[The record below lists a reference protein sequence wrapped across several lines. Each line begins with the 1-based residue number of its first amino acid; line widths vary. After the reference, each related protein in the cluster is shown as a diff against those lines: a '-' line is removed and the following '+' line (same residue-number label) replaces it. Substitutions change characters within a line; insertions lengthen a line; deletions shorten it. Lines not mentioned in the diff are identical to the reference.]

1 MISQESAVPDP
12 RGQGSRKQERLQLT
26 RSLRVQGKS
35 WVEVAEVVRRRYRVN
50 ARVAFRYAHGW
61 SQRQAADEWN
71 KRWPDELKTF
81 KIFSYW
87 EVWPSSSGHAPSF
100 DNFGRLAELYECA
113 VSDLLV
119 DLPDFRHLD
128 TIAGPA
134 ERPATVQVIP
144 RQEAQQKIRTHPVSL
159 HEEIV
164 MSAEESARFVRRAG
178 VAVTPEV
185 LEQLDTDVKW
195 LATEYLRRPPYTVF
209 RPVAALR
216 RDVFDMI
223 DRNPRPGLLT
233 DLYRVAGQLSA
244 LLAHASNDLGQPY
257 AADSHARTAWLCA
270 DLAGNNT
277 TRAYIRWVQ
286 SHVAYWRG
294 EYLDAAELA
303 RSGQSL
309 TGEVSD
315 LLRLSSQEARALA
328 AAQDEREAN
337 RALAAASDA
346 RERVADGARP
356 AGVFYF
362 APGKAAYYASEV
374 RLSLGGEA
382 NFRLAATEAEEAL
395 ELLAAAPAREQSAEL
410 IAAAQLDLIAAQL
423 ALNDLDGADAHAQT
437 VLQLPSENRTVPII
451 GRMAKI
457 DQTLADE
464 AFENVTLASDLR
476 EQIAVFCAYPAAR
489 ELPQL
494 PAS

>member
-1 MISQESAVPDP
+1 
-12 RGQGSRKQERLQLT
+12 
-26 RSLRVQGKS
+26 
-35 WVEVAEVVRRRYRVN
+35 
-50 ARVAFRYAHGW
+50 
-61 SQRQAADEWN
+61 
-71 KRWPDELKTF
+71 
-81 KIFSYW
+81 
-87 EVWPSSSGHAPSF
+87 
-100 DNFGRLAELYECA
+100 
-113 VSDLLV
+113 
-119 DLPDFRHLD
+119 
-128 TIAGPA
+128 
-134 ERPATVQVIP
+134 
-144 RQEAQQKIRTHPVSL
+144 
-159 HEEIV
+159 
-164 MSAEESARFVRRAG
+164 
-178 VAVTPEV
+178 
-185 LEQLDTDVKW
+185 
-195 LATEYLRRPPYTVF
+195 
-209 RPVAALR
+209 
-216 RDVFDMI
+216 MI
-223 DRNPRPGLLT
+223 DRHPRPGLLT

-270 DLAGNNT
+270 DLAGDNT

-303 RSGQSL
+303 RSGQRL
-309 TGEVSD
+309 AGEVSD

-337 RALAAASDA
+337 RALAVASDA
-346 RERVADGARP
+346 RERVADRARP

-395 ELLAAAPAREQSAEL
+395 ELLAAAPEREQSAEL
-410 IAAAQLDLIAAQL
+410 IAAAQLDRIAAQL
-423 ALNDLDGADAHAQT
+423 ALNDLDGANAHAQT

-457 DQTLADE
+457 NQTLADE
-464 AFENVTLASDLR
+464 AFENVALASDLR
-476 EQIAVFCAYPAAR
+476 EQIDVFSAYPAAR
-489 ELPQL
+489 ELPRL